1 MKRISTLITMIAL
14 LPGLM
19 TAARVNGRLGMDNVD
34 IHKKGDRLQVN
45 LNLILDSLNMK
56 GQNQFFVTP
65 VVTDGNTNVAM
76 PAVMINGRNMHI
88 AYQRGTIRSLVK
100 RHDVAQE
107 VERHNGWH
115 I

>member
-34 IHKKGDRLQVN
+34 IHKTGDRLQVN

-56 GQNQFFVTP
+56 GQNQFFVTTWLRRWNATTAGLSP
-65 VVTDGNTNVAM
+65 CLTAARSPSSRGCWART
-76 PAVMINGRNMHI
+76 PASSW
-88 AYQRGTIRSLVK
+88 T
-100 RHDVAQE
+100 
-107 VERHNGWH
+107 
-115 I
+115 